1 MEGPQSVAPD
11 PRMGGPREVLSEVGL
26 ASGVTVQPEE
36 ALVGI
41 GRLRSVGDRI
51 PSEPES
57 CEREMRSTVK
67 RTALAIGALLVI
79 TATALSQA
87 KTDWRETAVHMR
99 LQDDLDRPQDG
110 WCLDVVG
117 SGRHIR
123 FDMPLIAHNIKPG
136 LYADE
141 AVEFTDEGQIRF
153 PAYPGYCVTVMGLN
167 EFALPGAAL
176 MLKEC
181 GADIPFLNASKFQ
194 TFELLENGMVQLK
207 GTDLVITVGDVSER
221 TFDPTHRW
229 RTLYMERRDK
239 AELSRSAW
247 KFVRP

>member
-1 MEGPQSVAPD
+1 MKLTGP
-11 PRMGGPREVLSEVGL
+11 
-26 ASGVTVQPEE
+26 
-36 ALVGI
+36 
-41 GRLRSVGDRI
+41 
-51 PSEPES
+51 
-57 CEREMRSTVK
+57 
-67 RTALAIGALLVI
+67 AIALLLLVSCAAPSRNQDPI
-79 TATALSQA
+79 STRDQNRNQSQPS
-87 KTDWRETAVHMR
+87 WRDTAVHMR

-117 SGRHIR
+117 SGRNIR

-136 LYADE
+136 LFADE
-141 AVEFTDEGQIRF
+141 AVEFTEDGQIRF

-176 MLKEC
+176 MLKKC
-181 GADIPFLNASKFQ
+181 GEDIPFLNASRFQ

-207 GTDLVITVGDVSER
+207 ATDLVITVGDESER

-239 AELSRSAW
+239 CDPARSTW
-247 KFVRP
+247 NFVRP